1 MTHMSNKK
9 NSKKVSP
16 VRKFNKS
23 NIDCGRG
30 AEVEI
35 DAYTTENGKYPIAIV
50 TIDDGTH
57 DGRPWGCGGST
68 TLESSSGAT
77 LREIAD
83 ALLEAADYLDKV
95 NAENDAKIKAKIA
108 KRKATT
114 RA

>member
-1 MTHMSNKK
+1 MSNKK
-9 NSKKVSP
+9 TNKKVSP
-16 VRKFNKS
+16 ARSFKKV
-23 NIDCGRG
+23 NIDAGRG

-57 DGRPWGCGGST
+57 DGRSWGCGGST

-83 ALLEAADYLDKV
+83 ALLDAADYLDKI
-95 NAENDAKIKAKIA
+95 NAKNDAKVKAKLA
-108 KRKATT
+108 NRKAK
-114 RA
+114 ANA